1 MDVKVVD
8 LYVLDLYII
17 AKYLMEIKT
26 YVFKI
31 VMEINVII

>member
-8 LYVLDLYII
+8 LYVLDQYII
-17 AKYLMEIKT
+17 VKYLMEIKT
-26 YVFKI
+26 YAFKI